1 MTIVTTGQITIADL
15 NDGLNAYLTQDA
27 CLVATNADGSGGNY
41 AIANSTMVIRQGNV
55 DVSALWTV
63 TASPGAG
70 VTGALSVRTYAV
82 SAMSVDTGFVDLT
95 AAKQGETPITLRF
108 TITKARQGVTGDR
121 GTITASR
128 AIAGTAW
135 SDAEAQ
141 TAIADAGGGSPARG
155 DVVTLFNTG
164 ANWSQTRVRT
174 TGGTWALLAAFFGGD
189 VLVDGTVVANKLA
202 ANSVTA
208 NKIEAGAIG
217 AVHMQ
222 AGSVLASKITLTDFT
237 NLVPDAEFAEIGT
250 TWSNPAGTVTAIP
263 APSSDWNT
271 PVVLRILSPGTSRT
285 SAGRVFPVNS
295 GETLFFQHE
304 AQVVAGAGNITG
316 QVQFSATADFAAL
329 LQTVSVAISST
340 TRTRA
345 QETMVVPATA
355 RFARIR
361 FVQAAGVDDAYVG
374 TPILRRAASAELI
387 VDGAITTLKLAAGAV
402 SAEKLQAGSV
412 LASKIAVTDFTNLV
426 PDGEMLDSAAWTIP
440 ADWAMAPSSAFSSA
454 GGLTYTYAGG
464 SGNGSEALS
473 RKFAIEEGKS
483 YRFQYQTD
491 GVATYRIQGQVV
503 WFDAAGAA
511 IGSPSAIDFSTT
523 TGLQNRGADFSPPTG
538 ARTAALSFL
547 VGRGNTTGNCSVG
560 GVSCRLRMGGELIV
574 DGAITAAKVGANEV
588 IALTANIKDGLITN
602 AKIADLSAA
611 KLTAGTALA
620 STITVNGTTLDL
632 VEGRAADPAARIN
645 IVSTQIDPGKIVISG
660 ATTLADWRRG
670 GDDTRID
677 GGAISANTIDANRL
691 TIGSRN
697 ITVTGVTFDYNSPGA
712 NQVSWTA
719 GHVRW
724 INDTGTAVSTAISAG
739 NATWSSGVRYIWFD
753 KTGTLKTGTNIATA
767 FAAENFVLATY
778 MGGANLVTDYG
789 RTVIDGSSIKT
800 GTIDVTKLVAGQ
812 IITDSMIVAGA
823 VARKWFGHKVDLS
836 TVSDTKRTLFDFE
849 FAGAPYYEVSGRAA
863 NPIVVDLR
871 GQIRPGTT
879 SSNTMLLAVEGS
891 DDNWSSFTTLQQIEV
906 AWAANNQ
913 NNWFDFSPRL
923 IDTTAAG
930 ARGNMLKSFTTPYA
944 KYRVTQI
951 AVGATHWAQLAPGL
965 TLIVEQISR

>member
-1 MTIVTTGQITIADL
+1 MTIVTTGQITLSDL
-15 NDGLNAYLTQDA
+15 NDGLNAYLTQEA
-27 CLVATNADGSGGNY
+27 CLVATASDGSGGNY
-41 AIANSTMVIRQGNV
+41 AIANTTMVIRQGTA

-70 VTGALSVRTYAV
+70 VTGALSVRTYSV

-95 AAKQGETPITLRF
+95 ASKQGETPITLRF
-108 TITKARQGVTGDR
+108 TITKAKQGFVGDR
-121 GTITASR
+121 GTITTSR
-128 AIAGTAW
+128 AITGTTW
-135 SDAEAQ
+135 SDSEAL
-141 TAIADAGGGSPARG
+141 TAISDAGGGSPARG

-202 ANSVTA
+202 ANGATA
-208 NKIEAGAIG
+208 NKIEAGAVA
-217 AVHMQ
+217 AVHLQ
-222 AGSVLASKITLTDFT
+222 AGSVLASKIALTDFT

-263 APSSDWNT
+263 APTSDWNT

-316 QVQFSATADFAAL
+316 QVQFAATADFAAVL
-329 LQTVSVAISST
+329 ETVGVAISAS

-345 QETMVVPATA
+345 QQTMVVPATA

-361 FVQAAGVDDAYVG
+361 FVQAAAVDDAYVG

-412 LASKIAVTDFTNLV
+412 LASKIAVTDITNLV
-426 PDGEMLDSAAWTIP
+426 RDSEMLDAGAWTMP
-440 ADWAMAPSSAFSSA
+440 APWSLVTGLSFKSKGALRYAHA
-454 GGLTYTYAGG
+454 GGAGYD
-464 SGNGSEALS
+464 APAVS
-473 RKFAIEEGKS
+473 RAFTVEVGRS
-483 YRFQYQTD
+483 YRIEYQTWAAS
-491 GVATYRIQGQVV
+491 GVTYRMQGAVRWQN
-503 WFDAAGAA
+503 AAGAQ
-511 IGSPSAIDFSTT
+511 IGSLVEIDASTATLSQNRAADLTAPAGAVACEVTFAVDRTAT
-523 TGLQNRGADFSPPTG
+523 TGVCH
-538 ARTAALSFL
+538 AA
-547 VGRGNTTGNCSVG
+547 
-560 GVSCRLRMGGELIV
+560 GVSCRLRMAGELIV
-574 DGAITAAKVGANEV
+574 DGAITAAKVGANEI
-588 IALTANIKDGLITN
+588 IADLANIKDGLITN

-611 KLTAGTALA
+611 KLIAGTALA

-632 VEGRAADPAARIN
+632 VETRAADPAARVN
-645 IVSTQIDPGKIVISG
+645 LGTTQIDPGKIVISG

-677 GGAISANTIDANRL
+677 GGAISANTISANKL
-691 TIGSRN
+691 TVGSRN
-697 ITVTGVTFDYNSPGA
+697 TTVTGVLFDYDAATNT
-712 NQVSWTA
+712 VSWTA
-719 GHVRW
+719 GHIRW
-724 INDTGTAVSTAISAG
+724 INDLGNAVSTPINAG
-739 NATWSSGVRYIWFD
+739 SATWTTDVLYIFFSRP
-753 KTGTLKTGTNIATA
+753 TATFSTARNLSTTTAVNTA
-767 FAAENFVLATY
+767 FADTALILATY
-778 MGGANLVTDYG
+778 MGSANLVTDYG
-789 RTVIDGSSIKT
+789 QTIINGANIKT
-800 GTIDVTKLVAGQ
+800 GTIDVNKLVAGQ

-891 DDNWSSFTTLQQIEV
+891 DDNWSSFATLQQIEV

-930 ARGNMLKSFTTPYA
+930 ARGNML
-944 KYRVTQI
+944 V
-951 AVGATHWAQLAPGL
+951 L
-965 TLIVEQISR
+965 